1 MPEALLAQAQQERRT
16 AVDPLYDEVAEW
28 LSSTK
33 KMETCMREIMQQV
46 AFVDEATSAAAMTGY
61 LQHRIR
67 GALNAAGFESTG
79 RKFSAGDYKGMTKFA
94 LCASRGAIA
103 PTVQKEGSVAVEQ
116 ASVTRFPPLLGG
128 SSGASGA
135 IIPKQL
141 QHI

>member
-1 MPEALLAQAQQERRT
+1 M
-16 AVDPLYDEVAEW
+16 DPLYNEVAEW

-46 AFVDEATSAAAMTGY
+46 AFVDEATTAAALTPH

-94 LCASRGAIA
+94 LAQREA
-103 PTVQKEGSVAVEQ
+103 
-116 ASVTRFPPLLGG
+116 R
-128 SSGASGA
+128 
-135 IIPKQL
+135 
-141 QHI
+141 

>member
-1 MPEALLAQAQQERRT
+1 MRLLNAEALLAEAQQERRT

-28 LSSTK
+28 LRSTK

-79 RKFSAGDYKGMTKFA
+79 RKFSAGNYKGMTKFA
-94 LCASRGAIA
+94 LVHRELS
-103 PTVQKEGSVAVEQ
+103 GSTLLCLAECL
-116 ASVTRFPPLLGG
+116 AEKHKRLRPLSL
-128 SSGASGA
+128 SLCMSGE
-135 IIPKQL
+135 P
-141 QHI
+141 